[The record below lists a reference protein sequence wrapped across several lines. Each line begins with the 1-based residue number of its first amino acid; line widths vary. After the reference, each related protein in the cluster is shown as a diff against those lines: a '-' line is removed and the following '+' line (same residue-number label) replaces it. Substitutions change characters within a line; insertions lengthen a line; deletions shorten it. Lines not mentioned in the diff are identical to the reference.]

1 MASSAKR
8 PWYMFYPLTGMI
20 LLSIVWCG
28 YWFIAFSGAKELV
41 RTKRLEFAGRGMEL
55 NCARESWG
63 GFPFRF
69 EFQCETAT
77 LQFTQD
83 NENYNIQSA
92 RILALAQAYSP
103 LHVLLLVDGP
113 TSIDRTTVIHER
125 ALISIVVGLA
135 KDWDASLETASV
147 NAHGLFTAARLK
159 LFARK
164 INDRLDLAASTG
176 ELIVQRPKN
185 SAITISKAEILGHTS
200 AAYLAQPR
208 DAAAA
213 GQSFEIT
220 SLKISQ
226 GPVDFSAN
234 GKIFLD
240 PQHRLTGKLS
250 SQTNDIDG
258 VMKFITPI
266 FALSEQDSATI
277 RNLVT
282 LTGSDP
288 ATKTTKADFVARE
301 GALYWGLIK
310 LTDLTPLY

>member
-1 MASSAKR
+1 
-8 PWYMFYPLTGMI
+8 MFYPLTGMI
-20 LLSIVWCG
+20 LLSLAWCS

-41 RTKRLEFAGRGMEL
+41 RAKRLEFAGRGMEL

-77 LQFTQD
+77 LQFIHG
-83 NENYNIQSA
+83 NEKYNIQSA
-92 RILALAQAYSP
+92 RILALAQAYNP
-103 LHVLLLVDGP
+103 FHVLLLVDGP

-125 ALISIVVGLA
+125 ALISMEAGLA
-135 KDWDASLETASV
+135 NDWDASLEAASV
-147 NAHGLFTAARLK
+147 NAQDLFTAARLK

-164 INDRLDLAASTG
+164 IDNRLDLAANAE
-176 ELIVQRPKN
+176 ELSVQQPEN
-185 SAITISKAEILGHTS
+185 SAITISKAELVGHTS
-200 AAYLAQPR
+200 AAHLTQPL

-213 GQSFEIT
+213 GQPFEIT

-226 GPVDFSAN
+226 GPVDFAAT
-234 GKIFLD
+234 GTVFLD
-240 PQHRLTGKLS
+240 PQHRLSGRLS

-288 ATKTTKADFVARE
+288 ATKTTKADFFARE
-301 GALYWGLIK
+301 GALYWGLFK
-310 LTDLTPLY
+310 LADLAPLY

>member
-41 RTKRLEFAGRGMEL
+41 RAKRLEFVGRGMEL
-55 NCARESWG
+55 NCASESWG

-77 LQFTQD
+77 LQFIHGNQ
-83 NENYNIQSA
+83 NYNIQSTK
-92 RILALAQAYSP
+92 ILALAQAYNP
-103 LHVLLLVDGP
+103 LHVLLLVNGP
-113 TSIDRTTVIHER
+113 TSIDQTTVIHER
-125 ALISIVVGLA
+125 ALISVKIGLD

-147 NAHGLFTAARLK
+147 NAHGLFTAAKLK

-164 INDRLDLAASTG
+164 INERLDLAANAE
-176 ELIVQRPKN
+176 ELAIFAPEN
-185 SAITISKAEILGHTS
+185 SAITVSRAEVVGQTS
-200 AAYLAQPR
+200 AAYLEQPF
-208 DAAAA
+208 DAAVAA
-213 GQSFEIT
+213 EAFEIS
-220 SLKISQ
+220 SLRISQ

-240 PQHRLTGKLS
+240 PQHRLAGKLS
-250 SQTNDIDG
+250 SQTNDVDG
-258 VMKFITPI
+258 VMKFIAPI
-266 FALSEQDSATI
+266 FALSEEDSATI
-277 RNLVT
+277 KNLVT

-310 LTDLTPLY
+310 LTDLEPLY

>member
-1 MASSAKR
+1 
-8 PWYMFYPLTGMI
+8 MFYPLTGMI
-20 LLSIVWCG
+20 LLSLVWCG
-28 YWFIAFSGAKELV
+28 YWFIAFSGARELV
-41 RTKRLEFAGRGMEL
+41 QAKRLEFAGRGMEL
-55 NCARESWG
+55 DCARESWG

-77 LQFTQD
+77 LQFTHGM
-83 NENYNIQSA
+83 ENYNIQSTQ
-92 RILALAQAYSP
+92 ILALAQAYNP

-113 TSIDRTTVIHER
+113 TSIGRTTVIHER
-125 ALISIVVGLA
+125 ALISVKIGLA

-147 NAHGLFTAARLK
+147 NAHGLFTAAQLK

-164 INDRLDLAASTG
+164 INNRLDLAANAK
-176 ELIVQRPKN
+176 ELTVVRPENSPIIVS
-185 SAITISKAEILGHTS
+185 SAELVGQTS
-200 AAYLAQPR
+200 ASLLTQRRLAR
-208 DAAAA
+208 E
-213 GQSFEIT
+213 SFEIS

-226 GPVDFSAN
+226 GPVDFAATGN
-234 GKIFLD
+234 VFLD
-240 PQHRLTGKLS
+240 PQHRLAGQLS

-258 VMKFITPI
+258 VMKFIAPI
-266 FALSEQDSATI
+266 FALSEQDSTTI

-310 LTDLTPLY
+310 LTDLEPLY